1 MKKTLLMLLVALLLP
16 IVASAQYVGYN
27 PAAHNPDN
35 QARIWSDIQDFFSGL
50 FSSSSSTAHP
60 HTTGGAGYVPPVSSS
75 SLQEFQEWCEDCQK
89 NTPHVHPHTTGG
101 AGYVP
106 PVSSS
111 SLQEFQEW
119 CEDCQ
124 KNTPHVHPHTTGGA
138 GYVPSLPSSFYGAV
152 DRANKDAASEAQ
164 KEERTFSSP
173 WGSVY
178 TQTQIY
184 GYCLGILEGYYAI
197 NGPIEFEKAR
207 EALTN
212 CDKAVDVLSGTM
224 KSCPNP
230 ETVAPAKEAG
240 KNWWQKNVVAPY
252 IQGNESVAASYTI

>member
-16 IVASAQYVGYN
+16 IAASAQYVGYN

-50 FSSSSSTAHP
+50 FSSSGSTA
-60 HTTGGAGYVPPVSSS
+60 
-75 SLQEFQEWCEDCQK
+75 
-89 NTPHVHPHTTGG
+89 HPHTTGG

-138 GYVPSLPSSFYGAV
+138 GYVPSLPSSFYDAV
-152 DRANKDAASEAQ
+152 DSANKEAASEAQ

-184 GYCLGILEGYYAI
+184 GYCLGILEGYAV
-197 NGPIEFEKAR
+197 NGPIESEKGR

-252 IQGNESVAASYTI
+252 IQGNESVAASYQIQGKAITETIEDIGNWCSEKWKQFTDWLCGD